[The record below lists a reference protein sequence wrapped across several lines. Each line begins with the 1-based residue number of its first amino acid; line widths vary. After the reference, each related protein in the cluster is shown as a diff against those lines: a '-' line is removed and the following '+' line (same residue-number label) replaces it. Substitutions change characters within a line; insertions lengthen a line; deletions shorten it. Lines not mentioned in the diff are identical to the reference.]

1 MTKTAGRP
9 KQKPVRVT
17 VTLDPQHAA
26 ALKLLADEAG
36 VTMSALCAN
45 VLERYSLQ
53 DRQVMTSDLV
63 RTLFESQAVKLQEGL
78 RTEIHAQMNR
88 VRHLLARSALESMA
102 VRNETGLLLVA
113 QAGKEK
119 AQKYREQAWG
129 HAVHSLKEP
138 TPAMRAALNELAAG
152 MGNDDPGLL
161 MKVRESTEQVT
172 HQLAQVQGLANQ
184 VALLQQQQQEVTTV
198 LATMQQQLK
207 VTQSVVVKA
216 VNKLEETEEEL
227 RSKRKGIFGL

>member
-26 ALKLLADEAG
+26 ALKLLAEEAG
-36 VTMSALCAN
+36 VTMSSFCAN

-63 RTLFESQAVKLQEGL
+63 RTLFEAQAVQLQEGL

-102 VRNETGLLLVA
+102 VRNETSLLL
-113 QAGKEK
+113 QKQFGKEK
-119 AQKYREQAWG
+119 AQEYRERSWN
-129 HAVHSLKEP
+129 HAVHYLKEP

-172 HQLAQVQGLANQ
+172 HQLAQVNTLTEQ
-184 VALLQQQQQEVTTV
+184 VALLRQQQQEVTTV

-207 VTQSVVVKA
+207 TTQSVVGKA

-227 RSKRKGIFGL
+227 RTKRKGIFGL

>member
-9 KQKPVRVT
+9 KQKPMRVT
-17 VTLDPQHAA
+17 VTLDPQHAE
-26 ALKLLADEAG
+26 ALKLMADEVG
-36 VTMSALCAN
+36 VKMAAFCAN

-63 RTLFESQAVKLQEGL
+63 RTLFEAQGVQLQEGL
-78 RTEIHAQMNR
+78 RAEIHAQMNR

-102 VRNETGLLLVA
+102 VRNETGILLLKEF
-113 QAGKEK
+113 GKEK
-119 AQKYREQAWG
+119 AQKYKEQAWG
-129 HAVHSLKEP
+129 HAVHTLKEP
-138 TPAMRAALNELAAG
+138 TPAMRAALNELATG

-161 MKVRESTEQVT
+161 MKVRASADQVT
-172 HQLAQVQGLANQ
+172 HQLAQVQQLTKQ

-207 VTQSVVVKA
+207 ATQSVVVKA
-216 VNKLEETEEEL
+216 VNKLEDTEEEL
-227 RSKRKGIFGL
+227 RTKRKGIFGL